1 MYYFYVALF
10 YLLLPLLLVFR
21 YFKGLKWQN
30 FNARYNE
37 ALGFY
42 KQKHA
47 QQVIWLHAASLGE
60 VEAAHVLIEDLRK
73 NYPYKVL
80 VTTGTEPGYDR
91 VRALQGDQV
100 EHV

>member
-47 QQVIWLHAASLGE
+47 QQVI
-60 VEAAHVLIEDLRK
+60 
-73 NYPYKVL
+73 
-80 VTTGTEPGYDR
+80 
-91 VRALQGDQV
+91 
-100 EHV
+100 